1 MKECVGPKEE
11 ESRLNDAGTFT
22 ARPDSP
28 RGKPF
33 NQIGKLGNFSSIKP
47 S

>member
-22 ARPDSP
+22 ARQALQPDWEV
-28 RGKPF
+28 
-33 NQIGKLGNFSSIKP
+33 GKLQQY
-47 S
+47 